1 MSKGARG
8 QYWTDAEKLKAVF
21 EVFMIDRISLLLTIL
36 VGRATCDDVSTC
48 TSPNY
53 WYLSLI
59 TALAATPAFCL
70 LPFPYRIIVS
80 PWSERILFLLE
91 RLLVLFSLAS
101 APRGSPFFIY
111 SFILSLFS
119 LCVAGAYFV
128 FYLDQLSLLTWIIN
142 MFDYNEIK
150 FLEICKGLGK
160 NIGKIASR
168 TAENCIREIRKI
180 LIVEYNNSEGE
191 VIRKN
196 LWQFFFSSLSIG
208 RDHEEEEE
216 EEEEEEG
223 EGEEEEGGEG
233 EEEGEEE
240 GGEENNKSDNRKMG
254 TNKDEDEVNMMKKEE
269 CIKCCEYEARMVM
282 NDKWWRDMMVDTII
296 ETKKKQEEER
306 RKWEEEKAQLVG
318 KLSAT
323 IATAEL
329 YRNLLHDGMAD
340 LWKTT

>member
-216 EEEEEEG
+216 EEEEEG

-318 KLSAT
+318 KLSAA